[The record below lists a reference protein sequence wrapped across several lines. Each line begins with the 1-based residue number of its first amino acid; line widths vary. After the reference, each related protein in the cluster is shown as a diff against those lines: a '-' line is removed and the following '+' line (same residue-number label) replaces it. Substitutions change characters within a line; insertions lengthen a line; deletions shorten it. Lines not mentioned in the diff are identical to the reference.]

1 MSTGSH
7 HLVGM
12 GADHVAEEDQLCCY
26 TTQHE
31 EAFCKGKP
39 QDGRVRPELEK
50 AQIAAALIGV
60 E

>member
-1 MSTGSH
+1 
-7 HLVGM
+7 M

-39 QDGRVRPELEK
+39 QDRRVRPDLGK